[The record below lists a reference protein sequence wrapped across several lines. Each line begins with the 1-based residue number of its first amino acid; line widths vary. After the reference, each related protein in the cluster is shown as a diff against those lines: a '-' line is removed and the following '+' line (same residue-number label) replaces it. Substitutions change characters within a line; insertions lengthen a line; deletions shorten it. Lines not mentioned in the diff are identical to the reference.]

1 MSIVYTVLVAKAKQ
15 PYYFWYIKG
24 LEKISKRTESE
35 GKEMERLEKERD
47 SLGRTYTKA
56 SCTVGMLK
64 NTIKSLSKLLDH
76 L

>member
-24 LEKISKRTESE
+24 LEKISKRTESV

-56 SCTVGMLK
+56 SCTVGRLK
-64 NTIKSLSKLLDH
+64 NTMKSLSKLLDH